1 MQCQLIGHKKMVHGS
16 NNGKTWTLEVK
27 QMIDDGDHFIEFP
40 EEVMEEAGWKPG
52 DQLKWTDRGDGSWLL
67 TKIHENTEENEE
79 GE

>member
-1 MQCQLIGHKKMVHGS
+1 MVHGS
-16 NNGKTWTLEVK
+16 DTSKRWTLTVQEHE
-27 QMIDDGDHFIEFP
+27 DGSQFIEFP

-67 TKIHENTEENEE
+67 TKIHDNTEENEE